1 MSGLG
6 TYAELRSAVLKT
18 LDAEQDTERAAM
30 VPVWVSLASSDI
42 FNSLRAGWMIRQA
55 EALVGLPDAT
65 DPGEMTLPP
74 SLVELAGISYVNQG
88 LTDEQLAEWQA
99 TGRVAALAT
108 HVGQPLEALGP
119 EHLYEVSRRY
129 STAPRGYVIEGHRLR
144 LVPWNTTNRP
154 LLTRFTYYSRG
165 SDLVEDDDS
174 NEVLHHIPA
183 AYYYGV
189 LRHAAIFA
197 GDTEGEQRWSSALLT
212 TVQQANASSYG
223 WQGTGIVSRR
233 VRA

>member
-1 MSGLG
+1 MSGLA
-6 TYAELRSAVLKT
+6 TYAELRDAVLKT
-18 LDAEQDTERAAM
+18 LDAEQDTERKAM

-42 FNSLRAGWMIRQA
+42 YNSLRAGWMVRRGETVA
-55 EALVGLPDAT
+55 GLPDE
-65 DPGEMTLPP
+65 PYGEMGLPP
-74 SLVELAGISYVNQG
+74 SLVELAGVSFVPDG
-88 LTDEQLAEWQA
+88 LTDEQLEEWRL
-99 TGRVAALAT
+99 TGGIAALAY
-108 HVGQPLEALGP
+108 HPGQPLEALGP
-119 EHLYEVSRRY
+119 EHLAEVSRYR
-129 STAPRGYVIEGHRLR
+129 TAPRGYVVEGHRLR
-144 LVPWNTTNRP
+144 LIPWTYSNRP
-154 LLTRFTYYSRG
+154 MLLRFTYYSRG
-165 SDLVEDDDS
+165 SDLVEDDDT

>member
-1 MSGLG
+1 MPLANYG
-6 TYAELRSAVLKT
+6 ELKAAVLKT

-42 FNSLRAGWMIRQA
+42 YNSLRAGWMVRRGETVA
-55 EALVGLPDAT
+55 GLEDEPY
-65 DPGEMTLPP
+65 GEMGLPP
-74 SLVELAGISYVNQG
+74 SLVELAGVSLVNVG
-88 LTDEQLAEWQA
+88 LTDEQLAEWQT
-99 TGRVAALAT
+99 TGVIVALAT
-108 HVGQPLEALGP
+108 HPGYPLEALGP
-119 EHLYEVSRRY
+119 EHLAEVGRRY
-129 STAPRGYVIEGHRLR
+129 DTTPRGYLVEGHRLR

-154 LLTRFTYYSRG
+154 LLLRFTYYSRG
-165 SDLVEDDDS
+165 SDLVEDDDT
-174 NEVLHHIPA
+174 NEVLHHVPA

-197 GDTEGEQRWSSALLT
+197 GDMEGEQRWSSALLT

>member
-1 MSGLG
+1 MPLSN
-6 TYAELRSAVLKT
+6 YAELRDAVLRT
-18 LDAEQDTERAAM
+18 LDAEQDVERQAM
-30 VPVWVSLASSDI
+30 VPVWTSLASSDI
-42 FNSLRAGWMIRQA
+42 MNSLRAGWMIRQA
-55 EALVGLPDAT
+55 EAVIGQATDT

-74 SLVELAGISYVNQG
+74 SLVELAGISFVDHG
-88 LTDEQLAEWQA
+88 LTDAELAEWTA

-108 HVGQPLEALGP
+108 NTGQPLEALGP

-129 STAPRGYVIEGHRLR
+129 GTTPRGYVVEGHRLR

-174 NEVLHHIPA
+174 NEILHHVPA

-197 GDTEGEQRWSSALLT
+197 GDMEGEQRWSSALLT